1 MTAAVLFMGRTV
13 VLLLT
18 LVLVTIVPSWGAGA
32 DDAVNSEE
40 RITLVAE
47 RQEVEGDVWRGT
59 GGVRILYQDIR
70 VQCEEMEYNRVTQD
84 LVARGDVVLDQGP
97 TRFTADEMYFN
108 LGTKTGLFINGEGFV
123 PPMYSFS
130 GSEVEK
136 LDETHYRI
144 DRGAFTTCESD
155 DDSPPWGFTVRK
167 ARLEEEGYGRF
178 HSVALRVQGV
188 PVFYLPYLV
197 WPVKRERSPGLL
209 MPSFGYSTTFGT
221 YLGLP
226 VYLPL
231 GRSYDT
237 TVRFD
242 YFSKGAFGLANEW
255 RWAPV
260 PCNDCNLELYAIWD
274 PNIKQRYPG
283 LEEWQWRVNG
293 RHDQDDFYGFRLLA
307 EVEALSDID
316 FFQELE
322 RDFDASTRRDLYSF
336 LYLTRSW
343 GPGTLNV
350 RADHRTTFLAK
361 RVDCYASLDPADRPP
376 ACVVIPPDCFD
387 IPNPA
392 DRPPECREPVFE
404 TVDVTLAQLPEVEL
418 RVRSSRIGRTPLYWD
433 LISSVNYFNVDR
445 TEGLAGDYL
454 RADVFPTLSYSL
466 PSPLW
471 LSVTPR
477 VGGRATYYTAS
488 YSEDRTSFVDEP
500 IDRTYIA
507 GGIDVVGP
515 SISRVFSSSSK
526 KFSRF
531 KHLIEPRVEYAYLGG
546 TEDTSQ
552 IPVFDEVDSTVL
564 TNRARMVLSNRL
576 LGRSREGVSAREL
589 GAFELYQDYSFSDP
603 LNPGV
608 DRESQ
613 FGPLGALLRLVPTEG
628 TGFDARLSYDTL
640 YDNLRSTSLAASVR
654 RPYGSVNLTWYQSF
668 NPLDGDRL
676 ASQIRTIIGFRKQ
689 GFPFRANLQVAYDIE
704 RREFQQ
710 QQIQLNWEGSCWSI
724 GVEYRDLQL
733 GLYPTRDWLIRISLK
748 GIGAL
753 PEIRGSL
760 SPVGN

>member
-1 MTAAVLFMGRTV
+1 MTAAVLFMGRAV

-18 LVLVTIVPSWGAGA
+18 LVLAAPVPSWGAGA
-32 DDAVNSEE
+32 DDVVNSEE

-84 LVARGDVVLDQGP
+84 LVARGNVVLDQGP

-108 LGTKTGLFINGEGFV
+108 LGTKTGMFVNGEGFV
-123 PPMYSFS
+123 PPMYTFS

-155 DDSPPWGFTVRK
+155 DDTPPWGFTVRK

-178 HSVALRVQGV
+178 HSVAMRVQGV

-274 PNIKQRYPG
+274 PNIKERYPE

-322 RDFDASTRRDLYSF
+322 RDFDASTRRDLYSY

-343 GPGTLNV
+343 GPYALNV
-350 RADHRTTFLAK
+350 RADHRTTFLTT
-361 RVDCYASLDPADRPP
+361 
-376 ACVVIPPDCFD
+376 
-387 IPNPA
+387 N
-392 DRPPECREPVFE
+392 
-404 TVDVTLAQLPEVEL
+404 DVTLAQLPEVEL

-445 TEGLAGDYL
+445 GGDLAGDYL
-454 RADVFPTLSYSL
+454 RADVFPTVSYSL

-477 VGGRATYYTAS
+477 LGGRATYYTAR
-488 YSEDRTSFVDEP
+488 YAEDRSSFVDES
-500 IDRTYIA
+500 IERTYIA
-507 GGIDVVGP
+507 GGVDVVGP

-603 LNPGV
+603 LNTGV

-613 FGPLGALLRLVPTEG
+613 FGALGALLRLVPTEG

-668 NPLDGDRL
+668 NPLDGESL
-676 ASQIRTIIGFRKQ
+676 SSQIRTIIGFRKQ
-689 GFPFRANLQVAYDIE
+689 GFPFRANLQFAYDIE
-704 RREFQQ
+704 RSEFQQ